1 MCELNIYVCCHK
13 DYEDVGI
20 SNPVYKLISDK
31 NIKNNTTLDFVKSDG
46 FLDNRMWSEMT
57 QIYYIWKHPELQADW
72 IGLSHYRRYFEF
84 MNDIPE
90 LTKPVIAKHIVNPY
104 NNYAQYDVCH
114 NSTDLLLT
122 LNIIGKKKPEYYGAF
137 IAMMDSHKY
146 FPYNMFILPKDLFNE
161 YCEFVF
167 EILKE
172 FNKTI
177 NVNNNYIN
185 MVQRIGKYRE
195 RYVEKSGYPSND
207 FGYQARLFGFIAERL
222 TTAFFFKYMHDN
234 GSDSVEE
241 IDVVVTEETYNKLKV
256 KHLDDLK
263 K

>member
-1 MCELNIYVCCHK
+1 MSELNIYVCCHK

-20 SNPVYKLISDK
+20 NNPVYKLISDK
-31 NIKNNTTLDFVKSDG
+31 NIKNNTILDFVKSDG

-84 MNDIPE
+84 MNDIPV

-104 NNYAQYDVCH
+104 NNYAQYDICH

-161 YCEFVF
+161 YCKFVF
-167 EILKE
+167 EILEE
-172 FNKTI
+172 FDKVI
-177 NVNNNYIN
+177 DVNNNYIN
-185 MVQRIGKYRE
+185 MIQRIGKYRE

-234 GSDSVEE
+234 GSDSINE

>member
-1 MCELNIYVCCHK
+1 MSEVSIYVCCHK

-20 SNPVYKLISDK
+20 NNPAYKLISDK
-31 NIKNNTTLDFVKSDG
+31 DIKNNSPLDFVKSDG

-57 QIYYIWKHPELQADW
+57 QIYYIWKHPELQNDW

-90 LTKPVIAKHIVNPY
+90 LTKPVVAKHILNPF
-104 NNYAQYDVCH
+104 NNYVQYDICH
-114 NSTDLLLT
+114 NSRDLMTT
-122 LNIIGKKKPEYYGAF
+122 LNIIRAKKPEYYPAF
-137 IAMMDSHKY
+137 ITMMDNHRY
-146 FPYNMFILPKDLFNE
+146 LPYNMFILPKALFNE

-167 EILKE
+167 GILEE
-172 FNKTI
+172 FDKAI
-177 NVNNNYIN
+177 GVNNDYIN
-185 MVQRIGKYRE
+185 MIKHIGQQRE

-207 FGYQARLFGFIAERL
+207 FGYQARLFGFTAERL
-222 TTAFFFKYMHDN
+222 TTAFFFKYIHDN

-241 IDVVVTEETYNKLKV
+241 IDVVVTEETYNQVKV
-256 KHLDDLK
+256 KHLEDLK

>member
-1 MCELNIYVCCHK
+1 MSELNIYVCCHK

-20 SNPVYKLISDK
+20 NNPVYKLISDK
-31 NIKNNTTLDFVKSDG
+31 NIKNNTALDFIKSDG

-90 LTKPVIAKHIVNPY
+90 LTKPVIAKHILNPY

-167 EILKE
+167 EILEE
-172 FNKTI
+172 FDKAI

-185 MVQRIGKYRE
+185 MIQRIGKYRE
-195 RYVEKSGYPSND
+195 KYVEKSGYPSND

-222 TTAFFFKYMHDN
+222 TTVFFFKYMHDN
-234 GSDSVEE
+234 GSNSINE

-256 KHLDDLK
+256 KHLEDLK

>member
-1 MCELNIYVCCHK
+1 MSEVSIYVCCHK

-20 SNPVYKLISDK
+20 NNPVYKLISDK
-31 NIKNNTTLDFVKSDG
+31 DIKNNSSLDFVKSDG

-57 QIYYIWKHPELQADW
+57 QIYYIWKHPELQNDW

-90 LTKPVIAKHIVNPY
+90 LTKPVVAKHILNPF
-104 NNYAQYDVCH
+104 NNYVQYDICH
-114 NSTDLLLT
+114 NSRDLMTT
-122 LNIIGKKKPEYYGAF
+122 LNIIREKKSEYYPAF
-137 IAMMDSHKY
+137 ITMMDNHRY
-146 FPYNMFILPKDLFNE
+146 LPYNMFILPKALFNE

-167 EILKE
+167 GILEE
-172 FNKTI
+172 FDKAI
-177 NVNNNYIN
+177 GVNNDYIN
-185 MVQRIGKYRE
+185 MIKHIGQQRE

-234 GSDSVEE
+234 GSNSVGE
-241 IDVVVTEETYNKLKV
+241 IDVVVTEETYNQVKV
-256 KHLDDLK
+256 KHLEDLK